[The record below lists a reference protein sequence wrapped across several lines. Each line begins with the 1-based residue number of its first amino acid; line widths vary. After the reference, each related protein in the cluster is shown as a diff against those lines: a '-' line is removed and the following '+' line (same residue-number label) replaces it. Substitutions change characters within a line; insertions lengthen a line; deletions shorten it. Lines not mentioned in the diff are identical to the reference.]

1 MRFKIFSKN
10 ADQVASPSVDDL
22 KYLEVRYSEWLISP
36 ERQEMLTA
44 EAYYDGIQ
52 DIKDKQRTA
61 IGSDGNPV
69 VVSNLPNNII
79 VDNQYRKCVDQKAN
93 YALSKPLTIATE
105 DDSYTENLQKIFCK
119 KNNKQMKRL
128 ARSAINGGLAYLFPY
143 IDGIGMLRF
152 KVFPSYE
159 VMPIWE
165 DHEHDTLVSA
175 VRGYIAQEWRNGSL
189 HDVEHIE
196 VYTDKG
202 VDCFIRRGGKFTP
215 EAIPHKDYLI
225 SKDGT
230 PYNWGRLPIIPFKY
244 NDKEIPLIRNVK
256 CLQDAIN
263 RILSTFQDN
272 LEEDPRNTILV
283 LENYDGTNLGEFR
296 HNLATYGAVKVHTV
310 DGVKGGV
317 NALSVEVNAENYKS
331 ILIQLKRALIEN
343 ARGFDAKEERMDGDP
358 NQMNIQSMY
367 SDIDLDIDGME
378 NEFQCGFEELIGF
391 INQYLVSIGEKDY
404 SEQNVE
410 FIFDR
415 NIMINEGEAIQNCM
429 TSKGVIS
436 DETIMAHHPWVVDLA
451 KEKRQVASEH
461 QDELAEMTAFANET
475 TDNTTS
481 TDESD
486 GDNE

>member
-1 MRFKIFSKN
+1 MRFKLFSKHV
-10 ADQVASPSVDDL
+10 DQVALPSVENL
-22 KYLEVRYSEWLISP
+22 KYLEARYTDWLVCP
-36 ERQEMLTA
+36 ERKEMLTA
-44 EAYYDGIQ
+44 EAYYDGVQ
-52 DIKDKQRTA
+52 DIKDKKRTA
-61 IGSDGNPV
+61 IGADGNPM
-69 VVSNLPNNII
+69 VVSNLPNNQI
-79 VDNQYRKCVDQKAN
+79 VDNQYRKCVDQKSN

-105 DDSYTENLQKIFCK
+105 NDNYAENLTKIFCK

-128 ARSAINGGLAYLFPY
+128 ARSAVNGGIAYLFPY
-143 IDGIGMLRF
+143 IDSNGKFAI
-152 KVFPSYE
+152 KVFPGFE

-165 DHEHDTLVSA
+165 DHEHDALVSA
-175 VRGYIAQEWRNGSL
+175 VRGYHAQEWEKGTLR
-189 HDVEHIE
+189 DVEHIE

-202 VDCFIRRGGKFTP
+202 VDCYVRRGGKFIP

-225 SKDGT
+225 GKDGS
-230 PYNWGRLPIIPFKY
+230 PYNWGKLPIIPFKY

-263 RILSTFQDN
+263 KILSTFQDN

-296 HNLATYGAVKVHTV
+296 QNLATYGAVKVHTV

-317 NALSVEVNAENYKS
+317 TPITVEVNAENYKS

-391 INQYLVSIGEKDY
+391 INQYLVSIGEEDY
-404 SEQNVE
+404 SEEKVE

-415 NIMINEGEAIQNCM
+415 NIMINEGDAIQNCM

-451 KEKRQVASEH
+451 KEKRQVESEH
-461 QDELAEMTAFANET
+461 EEELAEMTAFSNE
-475 TDNTTS
+475 NTNKGGNV
-481 TDESD
+481 D
-486 GDNE
+486 GNSGTE

>member
-1 MRFKIFSKN
+1 MKFKLFSKR
-10 ADQVASPSVDDL
+10 AEQVASPSADNL
-22 KYLEVRYSEWLISP
+22 KYLEARYTEWLNCT
-36 ERQEMLTA
+36 ERKEMLTA
-44 EAYYDGIQ
+44 EDYYDGVH
-52 DIKDKQRTA
+52 DIKDKHRTA
-61 IGSDGNPV
+61 IGSDGSPV
-69 VVSNLPNNII
+69 VVENLPNNRI
-79 VDNQYRKCVDQKAN
+79 VDNQYRKCVDQKTN

-105 DDSYTENLQKIFCK
+105 NEEYTDNLTKIFCK

-128 ARSAINGGLAYLFPY
+128 ARSAVNNGIAYLFPY
-143 IDGIGMLRF
+143 IDNRGAFRYKI
-152 KVFPSYE
+152 FPGYE

-165 DHEHDTLVSA
+165 DKEHDVLLSA
-175 VRGYIAQEWRNGSL
+175 VRGYKAEEWHNGSIRE
-189 HDVEHIE
+189 VEHIE

-202 VDCFIRRGGKFTP
+202 VDCFVRRGGKFIP
-215 EAIPHKDYLI
+215 EAIPHKDYLVG
-225 SKDGT
+225 KDGT

-263 RILSTFQDN
+263 KILSTFQDN

-317 NALSVEVNAENYKS
+317 HALTVEVNAENYKS

-378 NEFQCGFEELIGF
+378 NEFQCGFEELITF
-391 INQYLVSIGEKDY
+391 INQYLVSIGKADY
-404 SEQNVE
+404 SEEKVE

-436 DETIMAHHPWVVDLA
+436 DETIMAHHPWVFDLG
-451 KEKRQVASEH
+451 KEKRQVESEH
-461 QDELAEMTAFANET
+461 EEELAEMTAFSNEPSQ
-475 TDNTTS
+475 NTNVKE
-481 TDESD
+481 DKAD
-486 GDNE
+486 V

>member
-1 MRFKIFSKN
+1 MRFKLFSKT
-10 ADQVASPSVDDL
+10 ADNVALPSVEHRE
-22 KYLEVRYSEWLISP
+22 YLEACYTEWLTSE
-36 ERQEMLTA
+36 ERREMLVA
-44 EAYYDGIQ
+44 EDYYDGEH

-61 IGSDGNPV
+61 IGADGSPV
-69 VVSNLPNNII
+69 VVENLPNNKI

-105 DDSYTENLQKIFCK
+105 NDEYTERLLKIFSK

-128 ARSAINGGLAYLFPY
+128 ARSAVNSGIAYLFPY
-143 IDGIGMLRF
+143 IDASAMLRF
-152 KVFPSYE
+152 KVFQGYE
-159 VMPIWE
+159 VMPVWE
-165 DHEHDTLVSA
+165 DHEHDRLLTA
-175 VRGYIAQEWRNGSL
+175 VRGYTAQEWKNGAIRE
-189 HDVEHIE
+189 VEHIE
-196 VYTDKG
+196 VYTDEG
-202 VDCFIRRGGKFTP
+202 VDCFVRRGGKFIP
-215 EAIPHKDYLI
+215 EAVPHKDYLMD
-225 SKDGT
+225 KEGT

-256 CLQDAIN
+256 CIQDAIN
-263 RILSTFQDN
+263 KILSTFQDN

-296 HNLATYGAVKVHTV
+296 RNLATYGAVKVHTV

-317 NALSVEVNAENYKS
+317 NALTVEVNAENYKA

-404 SEQNVE
+404 SDENVE

-415 NIMINEGEAIQNCM
+415 NIMINEGDAIQNCQ

-451 KEKRQVASEH
+451 KEKRQVEAERA
-461 QDELAEMTAFANET
+461 DELAEMTAFSNDETAVGGAN
-475 TDNTTS
+475 
-481 TDESD
+481 DE
-486 GDNE
+486 N

>member
-1 MRFKIFSKN
+1 MPFKIFSKHK
-10 ADQVASPSVDDL
+10 DQVAHPSVENL
-22 KYLEVRYSEWLISP
+22 EYLEARYTAWLMSP
-36 ERQEMLTA
+36 EREEMLTA

-52 DIKDKQRTA
+52 DIKDKNRTA
-61 IGSDGNPV
+61 IGSDGSPV
-69 VVSNLPNNII
+69 IVENLPNNKI
-79 VDNQYRKCVDQKAN
+79 VDNQYRKCVDQKSN

-105 DDSYTENLQKIFCK
+105 NDEYTEQLLKIFCK

-128 ARSAINGGLAYLFPY
+128 ARSSVNSGIAYLFPY
-143 IDGIGMLRF
+143 IDASGKFMI
-152 KVFPSYE
+152 KVFQGYE

-165 DHEHDTLVSA
+165 DHEHDRLVSA
-175 VRGYIAQEWRNGSL
+175 VRGYFAQEWRNGAI

-196 VYTDKG
+196 VYTATG
-202 VDCFIRRGGKFTP
+202 VDCFVRRGGKFIP
-215 EAIPHKDYLI
+215 EAIPHKDYLTG
-225 SKDGT
+225 KDGN

-263 RILSTFQDN
+263 KLLSTFQDN

-296 HNLATYGAVKVHTV
+296 HNLAVYGAVKVHTV

-367 SDIDLDIDGME
+367 SDIDLDIDSME

-391 INQYLVSIGEKDY
+391 INQYLVSIGEADY
-404 SEQNVE
+404 SDEKVE

-415 NIMINEGEAIQNCM
+415 NIMINEGDAIQNCQ

-451 KEKRQVASEH
+451 KEKRQVEAERAE
-461 QDELAEMTAFANET
+461 ELTEMTAFDDTNAGRSNDGEEGANV
-475 TDNTTS
+475 
-481 TDESD
+481 
-486 GDNE
+486 

>member
-1 MRFKIFSKN
+1 MRFKLFSKQK
-10 ADQVASPSVDDL
+10 DQVALPSVDNL
-22 KYLEVRYSEWLISP
+22 KYLEARYSEWLKCP
-36 ERQEMLTA
+36 ERKEMLTA
-44 EAYYDGIQ
+44 EEYYDGIQ
-52 DIKDKQRTA
+52 DIKDKERTA
-61 IGSDGNPV
+61 IGSDGTPV
-69 VVSNLPNNII
+69 TVENLPNNRI
-79 VDNQYRKCVDQKAN
+79 VDNQYRKCVDQKSN

-105 DDSYTENLQKIFCK
+105 NDEYTENLTRIFCK

-128 ARSAINGGLAYLFPY
+128 ARSAVNGGIAYVFPY
-143 IDGIGMLRF
+143 IDKDGVLRF
-152 KVFPSYE
+152 KVFPGYE

-165 DHEHDTLVSA
+165 DHEHDTLISA
-175 VRGYIAQEWRNGSL
+175 VRGYTAQEWENDSIRE
-189 HDVEHIE
+189 VEHIE

-202 VDCFIRRGGKFTP
+202 VDCFVRRGGKFIP

-225 SKDGT
+225 GKDGS
-230 PYNWGRLPIIPFKY
+230 PYNWGKLPIIPFKY

-263 RILSTFQDN
+263 KILSTFQDN

-296 HNLATYGAVKVHTV
+296 HNLAVYGAVKVHTV

-317 NALSVEVNAENYKS
+317 SSLSVEVNAENYKS

-391 INQYLVSIGEKDY
+391 INQYLVSIGAGDY
-404 SEQNVE
+404 SDEKVE

-415 NIMINEGEAIQNCM
+415 NIMINEGDAIQNCM

-451 KEKRQVASEH
+451 KEKRQVEAEH
-461 QDELAEMTAFANET
+461 ANELAEMTAFSKEPSPN
-475 TDNTTS
+475 NTKE
-481 TDESD
+481 DEED
-486 GDNE
+486 V

>member
-1 MRFKIFSKN
+1 MRFRLFGKR
-10 ADQVASPSVDDL
+10 AEEVAIPSVDSL
-22 KYLEVRYSEWLISP
+22 EYLEARYTDWLLSP

-44 EAYYDGIQ
+44 EDYYNGVQ
-52 DIKDKQRTA
+52 DIKDKERTA
-61 IGSDGNPV
+61 IGSDGSPV
-69 VVSNLPNNII
+69 IVKNLPNNKI
-79 VDNQYRKCVDQKAN
+79 VDNQYRKCVDQKTN
-93 YALSKPLTIATE
+93 YALSKSLTIATE
-105 DDSYTENLQKIFCK
+105 DDEYTELLTKIFCK

-128 ARSAINGGLAYLFPY
+128 ARSSVNNGIAYLYPY
-143 IDGIGMLRF
+143 IDTVGMLRF
-152 KVFPSYE
+152 KVFPGYE
-159 VMPIWE
+159 VMPVWE

-175 VRGYIAQEWRNGSL
+175 VRGYHSQEWKNGSIR
-189 HDVEHIE
+189 DVEHIE
-196 VYTDKG
+196 VYTETG
-202 VDCFIRRGGKFTP
+202 VDCFVRRGGKFTP
-215 EAIPHKDYLI
+215 EAIPHRDYLI
-225 SKDGT
+225 GKDGT
-230 PYNWGRLPIIPFKY
+230 SYNWGKLPLIPFKY

-263 RILSTFQDN
+263 KIMSTFQDN

-296 HNLATYGAVKVHTV
+296 QNLATYGAVKVHTV

-317 NALSVEVNAENYKS
+317 NALTVEVNAENYKA

-404 SEQNVE
+404 SEETVE

-415 NIMINEGEAIQNCM
+415 NIMINEGDAILNCQ

-436 DETIMAHHPWVVDLA
+436 DETIMAHHPWVFDLA
-451 KEKRQVASEH
+451 KEKRQVEAEH
-461 QDELAEMTAFANET
+461 KEELAEMTAFSNET
-475 TDNTTS
+475 TPKVGGGT
-481 TDESD
+481 
-486 GDNE
+486 NEN